1 MSISKT
7 IWCLRHGLSLHNVMY
22 KTMGNL
28 AYIHLE
34 DTNLLEEGFIQAKKT
49 NQEWNEINNID
60 VVFVSPL
67 TRTIQTAL
75 NIFRNIDVKIYAL
88 DVIKEYPGSYEKIN
102 KRKSKQILIDNY
114 GDKIDFSLLMND
126 EDTYWKEGIEF
137 KETIP
142 QLKKRVE
149 MTKEFFKQRN
159 EKNIAM
165 VSHSSFIHYFLY
177 DNLDDENVD
186 LKHCFPYE
194 YKL

>member
-49 NQEWNEINNID
+49 NQEWNKINNID
-60 VVFVSPL
+60 IVFVSPL